1 MKQAPASSYLELF
14 AAEVR
19 AGLTMP
25 GQKEL
30 PSKYFYDELGSS
42 LFEAITLLPEYG
54 LTRASERLLQ
64 ANAEE
69 IVAKLHSPLVAELGC
84 GTGKRTRSLLEALAR
99 RLPVTYCPIEISGAA
114 LTRCELEIGQ
124 VRGVTV
130 VGYETSYLEG
140 LSAVLQ
146 PDRPA
151 QSRALVL
158 FLGSSVGN
166 FDRPAADEFLRQ
178 MRALMR
184 PGDAL
189 LLETDLVKPVEQL
202 LAAYDDPIGL
212 TAAFNLNM
220 LARLNRELGADFLL
234 AEFEHLARYNPQH
247 ARIEMHLRSKIE
259 QRVRIPGAQLEVTF
273 AVGETIWT
281 ENSHKYRPGDLDVI
295 AQRTGFTPQA
305 RWLDESWPFAQ
316 NLWGVVD

>member
-1 MKQAPASSYLELF
+1 MKQAPALSYLELF

-19 AGLTMP
+19 AGLTLP

-42 LFEAITLLPEYG
+42 LFEAITMLPEYG

-64 ANAEE
+64 AHAEE
-69 IVAKLHSPLVAELGC
+69 IVANLHSPLVAELGC

-114 LTRCELEIGQ
+114 LARCELEIGQ
-124 VRGVTV
+124 VRGVSV
-130 VGYETSYLEG
+130 VGYETPYLEG
-140 LSAVLQ
+140 LGSVLR
-146 PDRPA
+146 PDRSA
-151 QSRALVL
+151 QNRALVL

-178 MRALMR
+178 LRALMR

-189 LLETDLVKPVEQL
+189 LLETDLVKPAEQL

-220 LARLNRELGADFLL
+220 LARLNRELGADFVLSQ
-234 AEFEHLARYNPQH
+234 FEHLARYNPQH
-247 ARIEMHLRSKIE
+247 ARIEMHLRSRVD
-259 QRVRIPGAQLEVTF
+259 QRVHIPAAQLEVSF
-273 AVGETIWT
+273 AAGETIWT
-281 ENSHKYRPGDLDVI
+281 ENSHKYRLEDLD
-295 AQRTGFTPQA
+295 AMARRTGFTPQA
-305 RWLDESWPFAQ
+305 RWLDDSWPFAQ
-316 NLWGVVD
+316 NLWSVD